1 MTWTTYRFAKG
12 TGANCVSRRACA
24 ALAAAL
30 LLVPA
35 WSPVVQADSNWW
47 RPSFMRDDSSS
58 RQEDRARREQV
69 RNELQQRFEPLGK
82 NTIAYVS
89 KEMIERLRGGI
100 EKYRAIVQAGGWGQ
114 LSEGRTLRI
123 NDTGEDIRILR
134 HRLVMTGD
142 MLDSGRRSWAFDSE
156 MQDGVARFQTRH
168 GLRVTGV
175 VDARTRAALNV
186 PAQHR
191 LRQLELNM
199 QRIYDLSE
207 ISSAEKYVL
216 VNAPGYTLQAVEKS
230 GLAFESGVIVGRPD
244 RQTPE
249 VSAKIIE
256 LNFYPFWRVPDS
268 ISSKDLIPAIRKDI
282 NYFYKEH
289 FSVLP
294 TWGAKP
300 FDPQAVNWNSDAVY
314 NYKFRQDP
322 GPHNALGLV
331 RINMPNKHTV
341 YLHDTPLK
349 HLFAQS
355 SRAFSSGCVRV
366 ERVFDL
372 AGWLVEGQDDWGPMK
387 VQTVLAAGQ
396 AEDVKLKKPV
406 PVHFVYLT
414 AWVADSGAPNFRPD
428 IYGKDGAAEA
438 GADDEAAP
446 NDARSITP

>member
-1 MTWTTYRFAKG
+1 MLGISIALTAFADS
-12 TGANCVSRRACA
+12 ARS
-24 ALAAAL
+24 
-30 LLVPA
+30 
-35 WSPVVQADSNWW
+35 DSNWW
-47 RPSFMRDDSSS
+47 RPSFMRDDQAS
-58 RQEDRARREQV
+58 RASDRERRQQL
-69 RNELQQRFEPLGK
+69 RNELQDKFAPLAT
-82 NTIAYVS
+82 NTVPYVS
-89 KEMIERLRGGI
+89 TQMIERMRGAI
-100 EKYRAIVQAGGWGQ
+100 ERYRSIVQAGGWGQ
-114 LSEGRTLRI
+114 IREDRTLRV
-123 NDTGEDIRILR
+123 NDTGEDVRVLR
-134 HRLVMTGD
+134 HRLVTTGD
-142 MLDSGRRSWAFDSE
+142 MLDSSRRSWAFDSDLQE
-156 MQDGVARFQTRH
+156 GVARFQMRH
-168 GLRVTGV
+168 GLRVTGF

-191 LRQLELNM
+191 LRQLELNL

-230 GLAFESGVIVGRPD
+230 TLAFESGVIVGRPD

-249 VSAKIIE
+249 ISAKIIE
-256 LNFYPFWRVPDS
+256 LNFYPYWRVPDS
-268 ISSKDLIPAIRKDI
+268 IASKDLIPAIRKDM

-300 FDPQAVNWNSDAVY
+300 FDPQVVNWNSDAVY
-314 NYKFRQDP
+314 GYKFRQDP

-331 RINMPNKHTV
+331 RINMPNKETV

-349 HLFAQS
+349 HLFGQT

-406 PVHFVYLT
+406 PVHFVYVT

-428 IYGKDGAAEA
+428 IYGKDGAREA
-438 GADDEAAP
+438 GADDEGAP

>member
-1 MTWTTYRFAKG
+1 MNVQGHSKRI
-12 TGANCVSRRACA
+12 RAPWRPLA
-24 ALAAAL
+24 ASALGFLVALAPLDGAR
-30 LLVPA
+30 
-35 WSPVVQADSNWW
+35 ADSNWW

-58 RQEDRARREQV
+58 RAEDRARRQQL
-69 RNELQQRFEPLGK
+69 RNELQQKFESLAT
-82 NTIAYVS
+82 NTVPYVS
-89 KEMIERLRGGI
+89 TQMIERLRGAI
-100 EKYRAIVQAGGWGQ
+100 ERYRAIVQAGGWGQ
-114 LSEGRTLRI
+114 LSEGRTLRL
-123 NDTGEDIRILR
+123 NDTGEDIRVLR
-134 HRLVMTGD
+134 HRLVTTGD
-142 MLDSGRRSWAFDSE
+142 MLDSGGRRSWAFDSE
-156 MQDGVARFQTRH
+156 LQEGVARFQMRH
-168 GLRVTGV
+168 GLRVTGI

-191 LRQLELNM
+191 LRQLELNL

-207 ISSAEKYVL
+207 ISSADKYVL
-216 VNAPGYTLQAVEKS
+216 VNAPGYTLQAVEKNA
-230 GLAFESGVIVGRPD
+230 LAFESGVIVGRPD

-249 VSAKIIE
+249 VTARIIE
-256 LNFYPFWRVPDS
+256 LNFYPYWRVPDS
-268 ISSKDLIPAIRKDI
+268 IASKDLIPAIRKDMT
-282 NYFYKEH
+282 YFYKEH

-300 FDPQAVNWNSDAVY
+300 FDPQVVNWNSDTVY

-349 HLFAQS
+349 HLFGQT

-396 AEDVKLKKPV
+396 SEDVKLKKPV

-428 IYGKDGAAEA
+428 IYGKDGAQEA